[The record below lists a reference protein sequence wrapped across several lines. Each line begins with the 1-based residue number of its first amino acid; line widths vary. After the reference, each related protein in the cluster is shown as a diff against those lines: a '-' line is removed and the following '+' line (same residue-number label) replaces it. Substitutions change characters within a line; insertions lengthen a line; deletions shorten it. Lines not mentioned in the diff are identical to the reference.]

1 MNKLLAIAI
10 FALLGVL
17 LLSGCTVTKVNYE
30 RNDKG
35 EVSYRLYR
43 NDHWLKTEST
53 GLQGGMTKD
62 GKFEF
67 KAEGMKSSPSEEFNR
82 TMQTYTTAFVQL
94 AQIAAAAYNPSA
106 SSAIQSAASK
116 DSAAATPKASSATQ
130 SAISDRAASSST
142 SPAISERAA
151 SSATPAISERA
162 ASAAKDCPGG
172 SCPTPVNI
180 CTGAPL
186 TGAAK
191 DCPGGSCTDQ
201 PADASLVGAS
211 DCPGG
216 TCTDTNK

>member
-1 MNKLLAIAI
+1 MNKLHLIAS
-10 FALLGVL
+10 FALISVL
-17 LLSGCTVTKVNYE
+17 LLTGCSVTKVEYE

-35 EVSYRLYR
+35 ETSYRLYR

-53 GLQGGMTKD
+53 GIQGGMTKD

-67 KAEGMKSSPSEEFNR
+67 AAEGMRSSPSEEFNR

-116 DSAAATPKASSATQ
+116 DSAAASPKASS
-130 SAISDRAASSST
+130 
-142 SPAISERAA
+142 AISERAA
-151 SSATPAISERA
+151 SAATP
-162 ASAAKDCPGG
+162 AAKDCPGG
-172 SCPTPVNI
+172 SCPATPVNI

-191 DCPGGSCTDQ
+191 DCTNGSCTDK
-201 PADASLVGAS
+201 